1 MRSVHLESVR
11 DSKIL
16 SVKFCQKNHFFT
28 NLSEK
33 CEYVIRS
40 EKSDKLLR
48 HVLFFGTDRRCVSE
62 MREEKKLISC
72 AWHVCMT
79 CVHGMRGKALVHIKN
94 VAGPGVD
101 VMIAIFLR
109 FLPIFGENI

>member
-1 MRSVHLESVR
+1 M
-11 DSKIL
+11 
-16 SVKFCQKNHFFT
+16 
-28 NLSEK
+28 
-33 CEYVIRS
+33 
-40 EKSDKLLR
+40 
-48 HVLFFGTDRRCVSE
+48 
-62 MREEKKLISC
+62 C